1 MWVLFVAVA
10 IARDCSKTVEWHFS
24 VYLAP
29 KVAMVRKR
37 GWCLDYCEK
46 HTNTCAC
53 WGSRKEYATPMGWGS
68 GRYEPVFKLLVAGGR
83 WSRGL
88 TPSFDTIIDASIP
101 TCVKRA
107 SASIRTEVSP
117 GMNQLQTTTTR
128 GPINGWSSAIPNSWM
143 MLLARAVSGQAA
155 ISAKAHMT

>member
-1 MWVLFVAVA
+1 
-10 IARDCSKTVEWHFS
+10 
-24 VYLAP
+24 
-29 KVAMVRKR
+29 
-37 GWCLDYCEK
+37 
-46 HTNTCAC
+46 
-53 WGSRKEYATPMGWGS
+53 MGWGS

-155 ISAKAHMT
+155 ISAKAHMTWHMTAPSSSPFGTCGRLHHSHCIRAVIRHVKQCCARDCRRSSPANAYDDPQPTTASLN